1 MEKQF
6 NTMYNVGRA
15 KYVINHHDGKDTHK
29 DGSPFFGIYTFR
41 NKRKFEAKK
50 KELIRAGYI
59 ETN

>member
-15 KYVINHHDGKDTHK
+15 KYVINSHDGQKTHK
-29 DGSPFFGIYTFR
+29 DGSPFFDLDTFS
-41 NKRKFEAKK
+41 NKRKFEAAK
-50 KELIRAGYI
+50 KELIRAGYK